1 MQNETLRVLGS
12 NPFEDITAKT
22 RLRQLLQTHQGRDK
36 LFKVVQYFLR
46 VKLWM
51 SSVNYNLDYVPG
63 AEFTAVERNL
73 MTIVNTRR
81 LFRVGRFVGEFVRM
95 RLTLIKCS
103 ELVYIP
109 VNGGQ
114 WIALFIQCQMIC
126 DMIARA
132 LMCVKSLCE
141 DFAFLAQKGF
151 FNSQVSDQLISLA
164 VRCTLPVLLI
174 DLFLNTLR
182 LLQGMLDASR
192 QPTETEFLLSKDSF
206 SLLSRYDRVDKLR
219 RRMTKPNPVNK
230 TKEKKN
236 ESQIVEEKEEE
247 GETND
252 VLVSS
257 YQELLW
263 KDFELHWIFVTEL
276 KLLLDLFVATS
287 NLRRW
292 DSVRGLVS
300 IAGLFS
306 GLLSVYRV
314 WTYGR

>member
-1 MQNETLRVLGS
+1 MRHDALRVLGS
-12 NPFEDITAKT
+12 DPFEDITAKT
-22 RLRQLLQTHQGRDK
+22 RLRQLLQTYQGRDK
-36 LFKVVQYFLR
+36 LFKVLQYFLR

-51 SSVNYNLDYVPG
+51 HAVDYNPNYVPG
-63 AEFTAVERNL
+63 AEFSAVERRL

-95 RLTLIKCS
+95 RVTLIKCS

-109 VNGGQ
+109 VSGGK
-114 WIALFIQCQMIC
+114 WIAVFIQCQMIC

-132 LMCVKSLCE
+132 LMCVKSSCE
-141 DFAFLAQKGF
+141 DVAFLVQKGF
-151 FNSQVSDQLISLA
+151 FHSQVADQLISLA
-164 VRCTLPVLLI
+164 VRCTLPVFLI

-182 LLQGMLDASR
+182 LLQGILDASR
-192 QPTETEFLLSKDSF
+192 QTTEKELLFSKDSF

-219 RRMTKPNPVNK
+219 RRMSKANFANKVNND
-230 TKEKKN
+230 EN
-236 ESQIVEEKEEE
+236 ENQIVEVEEA
-247 GETND
+247 ND
-252 VLVSS
+252 IVVGS

-276 KLLLDLFVATS
+276 KLLLDLFVAMS
-287 NLRRW
+287 YLKRW
-292 DSVRGLVS
+292 DSVRGLAS
-300 IAGLFS
+300 ICGLFS